1 MDIKEGLHNPY
12 VMCPYNRAHEVPKL
26 RLQRHLLKCRK
37 YPHLSMMKTCP
48 FNATHVVPQMELEL
62 HLMTCAERN
71 LIEGQKYS
79 LTATQG
85 ELGNP
90 SYHPDVPVGDWS
102 DESDEEDLHGPA
114 LRNNHRRNHHQVVRS
129 VQEEDIDDG
138 GALSQ
143 LEDSHVDPSP
153 IGFGRGR
160 IHRLVAE
167 MNTRKP

>member
-37 YPHLSMMKTCP
+37 
-48 FNATHVVPQMELEL
+48 MELEL